1 MHGTERRAKIL
12 NVVRVSSGNFLEMFD
27 FMVFGYYASS
37 IGRTFFPNEHAF
49 ASLMLALMTFGV
61 GFLMRPIGA
70 VILGAFVLH
79 SLAPGLSH
87 IQRMAWP

>member
-37 IGRTFFPNEHAF
+37 IGRTFFRT
-49 ASLMLALMTFGV
+49 SMLS
-61 GFLMRPIGA
+61 R
-70 VILGAFVLH
+70 
-79 SLAPGLSH
+79 
-87 IQRMAWP
+87 R